1 MAKNKIMVRVIQLAL
16 FTCFVGLCSCSN
28 SSQQGRYYRYY
39 VGTMKIENPVLV
51 EFENSDDMW
60 FVCPDSALYC
70 CNDSDWVHRDD
81 VFPYRSVVEIGEP
94 IMTYFPRKQLNHLAY
109 FMYAYSPYYEYGK
122 KNSHSVYHFYYDL
135 SMFECYME
143 AIDIDMFDNLVDD
156 DVEYSDTRTTHDLSV
171 KTKEFAYRL
180 VVRDKYNLLQIL
192 RLKTK
197 YEKPILLESTD

>member
-1 MAKNKIMVRVIQLAL
+1 MVRVKQIVL
-16 FTCFVGLCSCSN
+16 FIYFLGLCSCN
-28 SSQQGRYYRYY
+28 NTMQQGRSYRYY

-51 EFENSDDMW
+51 EFEDQNDRW
-60 FVCPDSALYC
+60 YVCPDSALCY
-70 CNDSDWVHRDD
+70 CNDSNWTHRDD
-81 VFPYRSVVEIGEP
+81 VFPYVSVVEIGIPE
-94 IMTYFPRKQLNHLAY
+94 MTYFPRKQLNHLAY
-109 FMYAYSPYYEYGK
+109 FMYRYLPYYEYSK
-122 KNSHSVYHFYYDL
+122 KYNYTIHHFYYDL